1 MEYVRIYS
9 HMFLVEDNS
18 TLLLKALETMYLY
31 NIGLKLS
38 LKKIFNTTVST
49 PLQ

>member
-1 MEYVRIYS
+1 MDYVRIYT
-9 HMFLVEDNS
+9 HMFLVEGNL
-18 TLLLKALETMYLY
+18 TLLLRALEAMYLY

-38 LKKIFNTTVST
+38 LKKILNTTVST